1 LGSQA
6 KIVTGGDSTE
16 AGENS
21 TEAAMISTEAA
32 GVSGTYCDRGVQHR
46 AELFILAA
54 EAEATE
60 AG

>member
-1 LGSQA
+1 M
-6 KIVTGGDSTE
+6 TGGDSTE